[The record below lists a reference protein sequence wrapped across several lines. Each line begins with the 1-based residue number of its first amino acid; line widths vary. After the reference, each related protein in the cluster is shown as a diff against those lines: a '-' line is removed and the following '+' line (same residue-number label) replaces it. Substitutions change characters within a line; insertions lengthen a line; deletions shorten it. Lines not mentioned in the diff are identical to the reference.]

1 MRERKDKMFFRSRGM
16 VLTTAVLAIAVG
28 ASAGLTAAALASG
41 PSARKARHSRSHHGG
56 IARAASVP
64 TGAVLKFTGGG
75 EAIYSLRRPTL
86 TTDAAT
92 GTGDSGDTLC
102 LLWRRTPEGL
112 DNHTF
117 MGVSCGSAAQVEAEG
132 IVMIAG
138 ANGKQQA
145 VAALLPSGV
154 TSVMATDSDGVSQT
168 VPAPNNAVSINN
180 PAVTSISYTLPDGTP
195 HVTNLTSGG

>member
-1 MRERKDKMFFRSRGM
+1 
-16 VLTTAVLAIAVG
+16 
-28 ASAGLTAAALASG
+28 
-41 PSARKARHSRSHHGG
+41 
-56 IARAASVP
+56 
-64 TGAVLKFTGGG
+64 
-75 EAIYSLRRPTL
+75 
-86 TTDAAT
+86 
-92 GTGDSGDTLC
+92 
-102 LLWRRTPEGL
+102 
-112 DNHTF
+112 